1 MSMISDITI
10 GQYYKG
16 DSFVHNLDPR
26 MKIILTILFV
36 VMIFICKSFVS
47 LALVLGV
54 ILLSVVASKVPFK
67 MFAKSLKPIVPIV
80 LFTAVI
86 NIFYIT
92 GGEVLFSWSFIKITE
107 KGLYT
112 AVFMA
117 IRIIFLI
124 ISSSLLTYTTVP
136 TQLTDAIERLL
147 SPLKIFHIP
156 VHTLA
161 MMMTLALRFIPTLIE
176 EVERITNAQRARG
189 ADFESGSFLDKI
201 KALIPILI
209 PLFISAFRRAYELS
223 FAMSCR
229 CYTGGE
235 GRTRMKQMKL
245 KFSDVAA
252 LIFFA
257 AGVTTVVLV
266 NKYLGA
272 NVI

>member
-16 DSFVHNLDPR
+16 DSFVHKLDPR
-26 MKIILTILFV
+26 IKIILTVLFV

-54 ILLSVVASKVPFK
+54 ILVSVTASKVPFR
-67 MFAKSLKPIVPIV
+67 MFTKSLKPIVPIV
-80 LFTAVI
+80 LFTAII

-92 GGEVLFSWSFIKITE
+92 GGRELVSLGVIKITE

-112 AVFMA
+112 AIFMA

-229 CYTGGE
+229 CYTGGD

-245 KFSDVAA
+245 GLGDIAA
-252 LIFFA
+252 MIFFV
-257 AGVTTVVLV
+257 AGVVGVVLL
-266 NKYLGA
+266 NKYVGVA
-272 NVI
+272 VI